1 MKNAPAGT
9 SARVAPAKK
18 PSRNR
23 EKLVAAAR
31 RLFAERGFGEVGTE
45 EIVREAGV
53 TRGALYHQF
62 ADKRDLFRAVFES
75 MLMEAGQEIYEETMK
90 RIEHDREDL
99 QVGTQVMLD
108 IFSRAE
114 VKRVVLL
121 DGPAVLGWA
130 DWREVQRPFHLA
142 LIGHALGHL
151 VEEGLI
157 PEQPLEPLA
166 DVIAG
171 AAMQAAL
178 AIAEAEDGVAARATY
193 GASLTQLLARLGA
206 PTNG

>member
-1 MKNAPAGT
+1 MSESRA
-9 SARVAPAKK
+9 APAKK

-23 EKLVAAAR
+23 EKLIAAAR

-45 EIVREAGV
+45 EIVREASV

-62 ADKRDLFRAVFES
+62 ADKRDLFRAVFEK

-108 IFSRAE
+108 IFSRPE

-130 DWREVQRPFHLA
+130 AWRDVQRPFHLA

-157 PEQPLEPLA
+157 PEQVRTPETE
-166 DVIAG
+166 G
-171 AAMQAAL
+171 EQ
-178 AIAEAEDGVAARATY
+178 
-193 GASLTQLLARLGA
+193 QK
-206 PTNG
+206 

>member
-1 MKNAPAGT
+1 MKMPQSRN
-9 SARVAPAKK
+9 APAKK

-23 EKLVAAAR
+23 DKLVVAAR
-31 RLFAERGFGEVGTE
+31 GLFAGRGYADVGTE
-45 EIVREAGV
+45 EIVRAAGV

-62 ADKRDLFRAVFES
+62 TDKRDLFRAVFVE
-75 MLMEAGQEIYEETMK
+75 MLKEVGQEIFEETMQ
-90 RIEHDREDL
+90 RVEHDREDL

-114 VKRVVLL
+114 VKRIMLL
-121 DGPAVLGWA
+121 DGPSVLGWA

-142 LIGHALGHL
+142 LIGHALQHL
-151 VEEGLI
+151 VDEGLI
-157 PEQPLEPLA
+157 PDQPLEPLA
-166 DVIAG
+166 EVISG

-178 AIAEAEDGVAARATY
+178 AIAEAEDTQAARETY
-193 GASLTQLLARLGA
+193 GASLMQLLSRLGA

>member
-1 MKNAPAGT
+1 MKM
-9 SARVAPAKK
+9 SANRAAPAKK
-18 PSRNR
+18 PSPNR
-23 EKLVAAAR
+23 EKLIAAAR
-31 RLFAERGFGEVGTE
+31 SLFAGRGYEGVGTE
-45 EIVREAGV
+45 EIVRAAGV

-62 ADKRDLFRAVFES
+62 TDKRDLFRAVFVA
-75 MLMEAGQEIYEETMK
+75 MLMETGQEIFEETMK

-108 IFSRAE
+108 IFSRPE
-114 VKRVVLL
+114 VQRIVLL
-121 DGPAVLGWA
+121 DGPSVLGWT

-142 LIGHALGHL
+142 LIGHALEHL

-166 DVIAG
+166 EVISG

-178 AIAEAEDGVAARATY
+178 AIAESDDARAARETY
-193 GASLTQLLARLGA
+193 GASLMQLLSRLGA
-206 PTNG
+206 PSNG